1 MLRVGAALT
10 APATTVATSRIVREH
25 SNAGQ
30 TATSVSNDDPDADG
44 GSFAYQEFQQ

>member
-10 APATTVATSRIVREH
+10 AATTVATSRIVREQ
-25 SNAGQ
+25 SNAGRTHCHLCQ
-30 TATSVSNDDPDADG
+30 QWWPDADG